1 MARPY
6 RERKLIRAL
15 RGTDG
20 YAVQQ
25 EAWNAVMPDWRRC
38 LQLVNRDP
46 SACGQPL
53 TPQELADLSAFSECL
68 RANNRFLASPW
79 YQLLMQDLYRS
90 CPALGGWFPE

>member
-1 MARPY
+1 MARPC

-25 EAWNAVMPDWRRC
+25 SAWDAAVPEWRYC
-38 LQLVNRDP
+38 LTLIDGHR
-46 SACGQPL
+46 GRY
-53 TPQELADLSAFSECL
+53 TEKELADMNALSVAL
-68 RANNRFLASPW
+68 NANGRFLAGPW

-90 CPALGGWFPE
+90 CPALGGWFPS